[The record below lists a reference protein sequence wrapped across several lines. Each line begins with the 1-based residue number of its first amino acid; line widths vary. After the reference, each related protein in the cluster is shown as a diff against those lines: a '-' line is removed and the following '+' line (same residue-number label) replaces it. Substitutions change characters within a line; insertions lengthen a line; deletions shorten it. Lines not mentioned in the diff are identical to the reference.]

1 MLNRRTKPFSFL
13 FCALEKII
21 LKKLKNMIDIN
32 KNYNESNLETMAKMP
47 DCFVDLTVTSPPY
60 DGLRTY
66 NGYSFPFEDIA
77 KELFRITKDGGVL
90 VWVVGDAT
98 VKGTET
104 GTSFKQALYLKEC
117 GFNLF
122 DTMIYA
128 KPPRGAV
135 GNNKTYWQT
144 FEYMFIFSKG
154 NPKTINLICDRKNKE
169 SRDGDN
175 GTKRLEN
182 GELLKVKRGGY
193 SEYGRRTNIW
203 EYGIGK
209 GQSTKDD
216 FAFKHPAIFPE
227 QLAND
232 HIISWSNENDLI
244 YDCFMGS
251 GTVAKMSILSN
262 RNWIGSELSNEYCKI
277 IEERIKKAWE
287 EKRKEKD
294 LTQKTLFGDGM

>member
-1 MLNRRTKPFSFL
+1 MIEEQKPNNSTETAILPKQCYVPPFWKHSE
-13 FCALEKII
+13 LEI
-21 LKKLKNMIDIN
+21 
-32 KNYNESNLETMAKMP
+32 YNENNLDTMSRMP
-47 DCFVDLTVTSPPY
+47 NDCIDLILTSPPY
-60 DGLRTY
+60 DRMRTY
-66 NGYSFPFEDIA
+66 NGYSFPFEEIA
-77 KELFRITKDGGVL
+77 KELFRITKNGGVV

-98 VKGTET
+98 IKGSET
-104 GTSFKQALYLKEC
+104 GTSFRQALYFKEI
-117 GFNLF
+117 GFDLF

-135 GNNKTYWQT
+135 GNNKTYWQA
-144 FEYMFIFSKG
+144 FDYMFILSKG
-154 NPKTINLICDRKNKE
+154 KPKTINLINDRKNKE

-216 FAFKHPAIFPE
+216 VAFKHPAIFPE

-232 HIISWSNENDLI
+232 HILSWSNEGDVI
-244 YDCFMGS
+244 YEPFSGS
-251 GTVAKMSILSN
+251 GTVGKMSFLNKRKCIMSE
-262 RNWIGSELSNEYCKI
+262 ISPEYCELSKQRLQPYTSNI
-277 IEERIKKAWE
+277 G
-287 EKRKEKD
+287 
-294 LTQKTLFGDGM
+294 LFA